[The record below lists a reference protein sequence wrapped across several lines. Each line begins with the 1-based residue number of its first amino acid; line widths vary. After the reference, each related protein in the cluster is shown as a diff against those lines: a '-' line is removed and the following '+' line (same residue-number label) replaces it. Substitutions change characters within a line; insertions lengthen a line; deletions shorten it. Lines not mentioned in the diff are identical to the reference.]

1 MTLDQFEN
9 EFEKNTRLDK
19 YMNRGICYLTIA
31 FGLFLLLSIITNA
44 FLDSF
49 GRRYPQV
56 LITSFLII
64 FGLYGLYNLRNRY
77 RLTIWNNS
85 LSKNQNL
92 ELLKFIRQSF
102 TKLSDEKS
110 ENYLHFIYRRKWW
123 RMHYEVHIFADNQII
138 AINVAWLSRGFIDF
152 GASERTQKRILDL
165 MKERASQQHLQFV

>member
-1 MTLDQFEN
+1 
-9 EFEKNTRLDK
+9 
-19 YMNRGICYLTIA
+19 
-31 FGLFLLLSIITNA
+31 
-44 FLDSF
+44 
-49 GRRYPQV
+49 
-56 LITSFLII
+56 
-64 FGLYGLYNLRNRY
+64 LRNRY

-85 LSKNQNL
+85 LSKSQNF

-110 ENYLHFIYRRKWW
+110 EDYLHFIYRRKWW
-123 RMHYEVHIFADNQII
+123 RMHYEVHLFVDNHII